1 MQLRSALTGLLLS
14 GTLLTG
20 CVVPKE
26 RLRIALPAFQLHSGI
41 DTADG
46 VDRREAGFIAGLF
59 MARYVGACG
68 MPDKPVLE
76 RDSWVTKV
84 WVGYLG
90 TYAGKFQISR
100 ATGEVLYEPR
110 RNRLTKF
117 QAEMIERGIARTDRE
132 RHAPVRK
139 KSEPTDVGCYD

>member
-76 RDSWVTKV
+76 RFMGDE
-84 WVGYLG
+84 GLG
-90 TYAGKFQISR
+90 WIFR
-100 ATGEVLYEPR
+100 DLR
-110 RNRLTKF
+110 REIPNLASNWRS
-117 QAEMIERGIARTDRE
+117 
-132 RHAPVRK
+132 V
-139 KSEPTDVGCYD
+139 V